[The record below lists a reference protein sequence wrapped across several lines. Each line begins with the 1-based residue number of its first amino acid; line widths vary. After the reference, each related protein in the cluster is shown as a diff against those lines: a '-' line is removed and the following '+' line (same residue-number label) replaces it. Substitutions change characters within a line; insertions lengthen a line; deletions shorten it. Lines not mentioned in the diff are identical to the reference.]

1 MKLIIINFQTER
13 NKSMLNKKRDKV
25 HRSTNF
31 PKDSILSTPDEV
43 VIIDDDIYE
52 DVISQRESEVKLIL
66 MIVD

>member
-1 MKLIIINFQTER
+1 
-13 NKSMLNKKRDKV
+13 MLNKKRDKV